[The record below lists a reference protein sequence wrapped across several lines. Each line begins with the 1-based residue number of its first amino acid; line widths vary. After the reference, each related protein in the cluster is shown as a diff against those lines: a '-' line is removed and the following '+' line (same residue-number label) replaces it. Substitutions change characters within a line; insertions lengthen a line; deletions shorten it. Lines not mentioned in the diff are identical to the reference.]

1 MFLPKLILENI
12 FKLSVEK
19 ILRAYIPSQEA
30 AKWFNGFLNDKYEI
44 DMWLSPRLTKNN
56 LLAENVSNTSFETY
70 KYYAE
75 FKVSNFKSWTSTQRM
90 METRGIKLQV
100 LVDDVEKYL
109 RGIQLKKIKR
119 DINET
124 NTKNRYLSL
133 RSKVIGKYASYN
145 DIFQWMVCF
154 AFFKRNFIIY

>member
-1 MFLPKLILENI
+1 LDNVL
-12 FKLSVEK
+12 KLSVEK
-19 ILRAYIPSQEA
+19 ILRAYIPSQEV

-44 DMWLSPRLTKNN
+44 DMWLTPRLTKNN
-56 LLAENVSNTSFETY
+56 LMAGNFSNTSFVIY

-75 FKVSNFKSWTSTQRM
+75 FKVSNFKSWTSTQRT
-90 METRGIKLQV
+90 MENRGVKLLV

-124 NTKNRYLSL
+124 KTKNRYLSL

-145 DIFQWMVCF
+145 DIIQWMVCY
-154 AFFKRNFIIY
+154 AFFTEISFNFEI

>member
-1 MFLPKLILENI
+1 MENI

-19 ILRAYIPSQEA
+19 TLRAYIPSQEV

-44 DMWLSPRLTKNN
+44 DMWLSPRLTKNT
-56 LLAENVSNTSFETY
+56 LLSGNFSNTSFGTY

-75 FKVSNFKSWTSTQRM
+75 FKVSNFKSWTSAQRM
-90 METRGIKLQV
+90 MENRGVKLQV

-109 RGIQLKKIKR
+109 TGIQLKKNKR
-119 DINET
+119 NINET
-124 NTKNRYLSL
+124 KTKNRYLSL

-145 DIFQWMVCF
+145 DIIQWMVCF
-154 AFFKRNFIIY
+154 VFINRNFIKY